1 MAIAFV
7 QKAIGTDNVSGT
19 TAAVTI
25 TAGGT
30 GNLICGMV
38 TCADLQTVSSVKDN
52 NNVSATIVD
61 TIDDTTNATRAVS
74 FYFKNISGAPTTITA
89 TFSASTTF
97 ARIEVN
103 EWSGID
109 TVAPLDGHAGQ
120 TSSGTSLTTQNYTT
134 TADGNLLYGAV
145 VIDSAAGSTL
155 TAGSGYT
162 LRNDGSGPASTV
174 TMADES
180 QIQSAHSSST
190 VATFGVN
197 ITEGAIVLG
206 MAFKAAVATGGVG
219 PKPNYIFT
227 PGRGPRKGL
236 SGTLNTQTL
245 STQSPFN
252 QYDWP
257 VPQTYIRPDE
267 FYTFSNVLI
276 ISKQP
281 ASFGRN
287 YDWPNTTIPKPIDQF
302 YVFSNINQISR
313 QPASFFNKYDYPNPT
328 RVSWYLDWS
337 QNLQET
343 TL

>member
-109 TVAPLDGHAGQ
+109 TVSPLDGHAGQ
-120 TSSGTSLTTQNYTT
+120 TSSGTTVTTQNYTT

-162 LRNDGSGPASTV
+162 LRNDGSGAGSTV

-180 QIQSAHSSST
+180 QIQSAHSSTT

-197 ITEGAIVLG
+197 ITESAIVLG
-206 MAFKAAVATGGVG
+206 MAFKAATATGGSASLKYNFKVDKFRTPYRVLG
-219 PKPNYIFT
+219 PNAGTFKVSAFPSAAVTVN
-227 PGRGPRKGL
+227 PGFGSL
-236 SGTLNTQTL
+236 TLTGFAPLLT
-245 STQSPFN
+245 TVVAI
-252 QYDWP
+252 D
-257 VPQTYIRPDE
+257 
-267 FYTFSNVLI
+267 
-276 ISKQP
+276 
-281 ASFGRN
+281 GRALRH
-287 YDWPNTTIPKPIDQF
+287 Y
-302 YVFSNINQISR
+302 
-313 QPASFFNKYDYPNPT
+313 
-328 RVSWYLDWS
+328 
-337 QNLQET
+337 
-343 TL
+343 